1 VAGES
6 GDLWILEGND
16 QTLDSRISAEGS
28 GDKSAEEE
36 DEMPGVQE
44 EALEIATHD
53 SL

>member
-1 VAGES
+1 MAGES
-6 GDLWILEGND
+6 GDLWILEGDD
-16 QTLDSRISAEGS
+16 QTLDSRISTEG
-28 GDKSAEEE
+28 GRDKRAEEE